1 MCDSDNMFDNEIIC
15 ATEVNQIRMKIS
27 QIQKMSLTLLTLNKI
42 QAKVLPSKRRIVR
55 PKKVVSFSETR
66 WVKTFLT
73 LTPPDSRMYIGIY
86 IFNFKKQAETK
97 KGKTKKQKKLKKKT
111 KYLWQTD

>member
-1 MCDSDNMFDNEIIC
+1 MGENFFNTD
-15 ATEVNQIRMKIS
+15 
-27 QIQKMSLTLLTLNKI
+27 
-42 QAKVLPSKRRIVR
+42 
-55 PKKVVSFSETR
+55 
-66 WVKTFLT
+66 
-73 LTPPDSRMYIGIY
+73 PPDSGMYIGIY